1 MTKIRSSIP
10 LVWLSAFVICLY
22 GQTDCY
28 AQNFWER
35 ITGSNKVKTEKVK
48 SSETSKS
55 NKKRQNKQEP
65 ETDPHDYSLDEN
77 LLTPVVP
84 QKLHETVTR
93 HMNSTARKLAQRKLE
108 KVETLRNGEVIV
120 ATIGTDGLFAPNDT
134 LLRKEADEL
143 LRPYYNLLNM
153 PGYYKIVM
161 ALHTDN
167 TGSDQ
172 YTDYLSETRINE
184 IYNLMAGHTDNEGQ
198 LIPYALGASDPLL
211 PNDSQKNRAT
221 NRRLEIFIIPD
232 KLLIEMARTHKL
244 Q

>member
-1 MTKIRSSIP
+1 MAKRKKI
-10 LVWLSAFVICLY
+10 LLFAWLFAIFSCLY

-35 ITGSNKVKTEKVK
+35 LTGSNKPKTENIK
-48 SSETSKS
+48 SNDNQKS
-55 NKKRQNKQEP
+55 NKKKQNIP

-77 LLTPVVP
+77 LLVPAVP
-84 QKLHETVTR
+84 QKLHDAVTR
-93 HMNSTARKLAQRKLE
+93 HINSTAKKLAQRKLE
-108 KVETLRNGEVIV
+108 KIETLRNGEVIV

-134 LLRKEADEL
+134 IPRKEADEL
-143 LRPYYNLLNM
+143 LRPYYNLLNL

-167 TGSDQ
+167 TGSEQ
-172 YTDYLSETRINE
+172 YTDYLSEARINE
-184 IYNLMAGHTDNEGQ
+184 IYNLMASHTDNEGQ

-211 PNDSQKNRAT
+211 PNDSQNNRAT
-221 NRRLEIFIIPD
+221 NRRLEIFIVPD

>member
-1 MTKIRSSIP
+1 MAKRKKI
-10 LVWLSAFVICLY
+10 LLFAWLFAIFSCLY

-35 ITGSNKVKTEKVK
+35 LTGSNKPKTENIK
-48 SSETSKS
+48 SNDNQKS
-55 NKKRQNKQEP
+55 NKKKQNIP

-77 LLTPVVP
+77 LLVPAVP
-84 QKLHETVTR
+84 QKLHDAVTR
-93 HMNSTARKLAQRKLE
+93 HMNSTAKKLAQRKLE
-108 KVETLRNGEVIV
+108 KIETLRNGEVIV

-134 LLRKEADEL
+134 IPRKEADEL
-143 LRPYYNLLNM
+143 LRPYYNLLNL

-167 TGSDQ
+167 TGSEQ
-172 YTDYLSETRINE
+172 YTDYLSEARINE
-184 IYNLMAGHTDNEGQ
+184 IYNLMASHTDNEGQ

-211 PNDSQKNRAT
+211 PNDSQNNRAT
-221 NRRLEIFIIPD
+221 NRRLEIFIVPD

>member
-1 MTKIRSSIP
+1 MAKRKKI
-10 LVWLSAFVICLY
+10 LLFAWLFAIFSCLY

-35 ITGSNKVKTEKVK
+35 LTGSNKPKTENIK
-48 SSETSKS
+48 SNDNQKS
-55 NKKRQNKQEP
+55 NKKKQNIP
-65 ETDPHDYSLDEN
+65 ETDPLDYSLDEN
-77 LLTPVVP
+77 LLVPSVP
-84 QKLHETVTR
+84 QKLHDAVTR
-93 HMNSTARKLAQRKLE
+93 HMNSTAKKLAQRKLE
-108 KVETLRNGEVIV
+108 KIETLRNGEVIV

-134 LLRKEADEL
+134 IPRKEADEL
-143 LRPYYNLLNM
+143 LRPYYNLLNL

-167 TGSDQ
+167 TGSEQ
-172 YTDYLSETRINE
+172 YTDYLSEARINE
-184 IYNLMAGHTDNEGQ
+184 IYNLMASHTDNEGQ

-211 PNDSQKNRAT
+211 PNDSQNNRAT
-221 NRRLEIFIIPD
+221 NRRLEIFIVPD

>member
-1 MTKIRSSIP
+1 MAKRKKI
-10 LVWLSAFVICLY
+10 LLFAWLFAIFSCLY

-35 ITGSNKVKTEKVK
+35 LTGSNKPKTENVK
-48 SSETSKS
+48 SNDNQKS
-55 NKKRQNKQEP
+55 NKKKQNIP

-77 LLTPVVP
+77 LLVPAVP
-84 QKLHETVTR
+84 QKLHEAVTR
-93 HMNSTARKLAQRKLE
+93 HMNSTAKKLAQRKLE
-108 KVETLRNGEVIV
+108 KIETLRNGEVIV

-134 LLRKEADEL
+134 IPRKEADEL
-143 LRPYYNLLNM
+143 LRPYYNLLNL

-167 TGSDQ
+167 TGSEQ
-172 YTDYLSETRINE
+172 YTDYLSEARINE
-184 IYNLMAGHTDNEGQ
+184 IYNLMASHTDNEGQ

-211 PNDSQKNRAT
+211 PNDSQNNRAT
-221 NRRLEIFIIPD
+221 NRRLEIFIVPD

>member
-1 MTKIRSSIP
+1 MAKRKKI
-10 LVWLSAFVICLY
+10 LLFAWLFAIFSCFY

-35 ITGSNKVKTEKVK
+35 LTGSNKPKTENIK
-48 SSETSKS
+48 SNDNQKS
-55 NKKRQNKQEP
+55 NKKKQNIP
-65 ETDPHDYSLDEN
+65 ETDPLDYSLDEN
-77 LLTPVVP
+77 LLVPAVP
-84 QKLHETVTR
+84 QKLHEAVTR
-93 HMNSTARKLAQRKLE
+93 HMNSTAKKLAQRKLE
-108 KVETLRNGEVIV
+108 KIETLRNGEVIV

-134 LLRKEADEL
+134 IPRKEAYEL
-143 LRPYYNLLNM
+143 LRPYYNLLNL

-167 TGSDQ
+167 TGSEQ
-172 YTDYLSETRINE
+172 YTDNLSEARINE
-184 IYNLMAGHTDNEGQ
+184 IYNLMASHTDNEGQ

-211 PNDSQKNRAT
+211 PNDSQNNRAT
-221 NRRLEIFIIPD
+221 NRRLEIFIVPD